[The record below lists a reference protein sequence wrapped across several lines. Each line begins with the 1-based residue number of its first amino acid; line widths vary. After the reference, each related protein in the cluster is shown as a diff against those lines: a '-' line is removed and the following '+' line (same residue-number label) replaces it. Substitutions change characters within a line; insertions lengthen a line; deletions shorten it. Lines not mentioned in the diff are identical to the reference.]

1 VRRTPASQR
10 TDLPTWLIEQPTQFD
25 LPAMRLQPSAA
36 SGLVPATP
44 VQKSSGP
51 SPAEWQPT
59 PANAKT
65 GEPVPPGQNTG
76 SQAVPKAPTGPQAA
90 RQNTHKTGNQPASA
104 EWQPPEDGSENKLK
118 PGEPLMS
125 LSSKTDD
132 LLSKAVYQEHVPV
145 AAKGVT
151 LPLNGAVAVDRATID
166 EEVGALPLR
175 GANGSASGP
184 LRAAKRNYVAL
195 VAALQTLGYAVRGF
209 IASAVVSL
217 DGQPVAQVAVDD
229 LDISLLCGYFST
241 IMQGALLSLDQS
253 KWGQFEQ
260 TVITSA
266 THHILLRIVGSEKE
280 AFQVLITTHEANPVQ
295 SLEIMTNVEGAIT
308 AALR

>member
-1 VRRTPASQR
+1 
-10 TDLPTWLIEQPTQFD
+10 
-25 LPAMRLQPSAA
+25 
-36 SGLVPATP
+36 
-44 VQKSSGP
+44 
-51 SPAEWQPT
+51 
-59 PANAKT
+59 
-65 GEPVPPGQNTG
+65 
-76 SQAVPKAPTGPQAA
+76 
-90 RQNTHKTGNQPASA
+90 
-104 EWQPPEDGSENKLK
+104 
-118 PGEPLMS
+118 MS
-125 LSSKTDD
+125 LSRKTDD
-132 LLSKAVYQEHVPV
+132 LLSNAVYQEHVPV
-145 AAKGVT
+145 AVKGVA
-151 LPLNGAVAVDRATID
+151 LPLNGAVAVDRATMD
-166 EEVGALPLR
+166 EEVGASPLW

-184 LRAAKRNYVAL
+184 LRAAKRNYAAL
-195 VAALQTLGYAVRGF
+195 VAALQTLGYTVRGF

-241 IMQGALLSLDQS
+241 IVQGALLSLDHS